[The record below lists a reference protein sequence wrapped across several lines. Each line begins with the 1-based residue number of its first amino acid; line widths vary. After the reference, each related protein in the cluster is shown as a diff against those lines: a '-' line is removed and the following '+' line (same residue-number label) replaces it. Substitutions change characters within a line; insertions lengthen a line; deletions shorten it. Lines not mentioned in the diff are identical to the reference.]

1 MMLISL
7 ALPADEQDLCNAIP
21 GSAGALKRRNG
32 MSAHYDVDAVRKNFP
47 AAERMVYL
55 DSGFQA
61 PLAGPVKA
69 AIDRFLSEALETA
82 GPKSV
87 WLDRVEET
95 RAKLARFLGVSADE
109 IAFTKNTS
117 ESMNIAANALPLR
130 AGDKVLMI
138 HGDHPNNAY
147 AFLNLQR
154 RGVEVVFVPMTEVVN
169 ADSLRPH
176 IDANTRAIS
185 MSQVTFHAGHRFD
198 VEGIGALC
206 AEKKLYFVVDVMQA
220 IGVVPIDAKAMRATF
235 VGSGSHKGL
244 LVPQGLG
251 LLYWDKTF
259 TDLEPAYL
267 AAASLAESPADF
279 IARPDKLA
287 PAASA
292 RRFELG
298 NFNIPAILALGA
310 SLDMI
315 GAIGVQNIQ
324 NHCFDLGDH
333 LIAGLDALD
342 ISLAGPRERQ
352 HRAPH
357 IYVAALPAAEWLGYL
372 EENGVRVSPERDGI
386 RVSFGMFNTF
396 ADIDRLIELIRRR
409 GLNASS
415 RAA

>member
-1 MMLISL
+1 
-7 ALPADEQDLCNAIP
+7 
-21 GSAGALKRRNG
+21 
-32 MSAHYDVDAVRKNFP
+32 MSAHYDVDAVRKEFP
-47 AAERMVYL
+47 AAERMIYL

-61 PLAGPVKA
+61 PLARPVKA
-69 AIDRFLSEALETA
+69 AIDLFLREGLETA

-87 WLDRVEET
+87 WLDRVEQT
-95 RAKLARFLGVSADE
+95 RAKVARFLGVSAHE

-130 AGDKVLMI
+130 AGDNVLMI

-154 RGVEVVFVPMTEVVN
+154 KGVEVRFVPMTDVID
-169 ADSLRPH
+169 AASFHPH

-185 MSQVTFHAGHRFD
+185 MSHVTFHAGHRFD
-198 VEGIGALC
+198 IESIGRFC
-206 AEKKLYFVVDVMQA
+206 AERKLHFVVDVMQA
-220 IGVVPIDAKAMRATF
+220 IGIVPIDAKAIGATF

-251 LLYWDKTF
+251 LLYWNSAHAG
-259 TDLEPAYL
+259 LEPAYL
-267 AAASLAESPADF
+267 AAASLAEIPSDL
-279 IARPDKLA
+279 IARPDRLA
-287 PAASA
+287 PAPSA

-298 NFNIPAILALGA
+298 NFNIPAIHALCA
-310 SLDMI
+310 ALDMI
-315 GAIGVQNIQ
+315 EQIGIENIR

-333 LIAGLDALD
+333 LVAALDALD
-342 ISLAGPRERQ
+342 IRLVGPRDRK

-357 IYVAALPAAEWLGYL
+357 IYVIALPAADWLGYF

-396 ADIDRLIELIRRR
+396 ADVDRLVELIRRR
-409 GLNASS
+409 GVKTSS

>member
-1 MMLISL
+1 
-7 ALPADEQDLCNAIP
+7 
-21 GSAGALKRRNG
+21 
-32 MSAHYDVDAVRKNFP
+32 MSRHYDVGAVRKEFP
-47 AAERMVYL
+47 AVERITYL
-55 DSGFQA
+55 DAGFQT
-61 PLAGPVKA
+61 PLARPVKA
-69 AIDRFLSEALETA
+69 AIDLFLREGLETA

-87 WLDRVEET
+87 WLDRVELT
-95 RAKLARFLGVSADE
+95 REKLARFLGVAADE

-147 AFLNLQR
+147 AFLNLR
-154 RGVEVVFVPMTEVVN
+154 RKGVTVEFVPMTEIVN

-176 IDANTRAIS
+176 IDASTRAIS

-198 VEGIGALC
+198 VESVGALC
-206 AEKKLYFVVDVMQA
+206 DEQGLYFVVDVMQA

-235 VGSGSHKGL
+235 IGSGSHKGL

-251 LLYWDKTF
+251 LLYWDKSRIE
-259 TDLEPAYL
+259 LEPAYL
-267 AAASLAESPADF
+267 AAASLAEVPADL
-279 IARPDKLA
+279 IARPDKLELA
-287 PAASA
+287 PSA

-298 NFNIPAILALGA
+298 NFNLPAIHALGA

-315 GAIGVQNIQ
+315 EALGVQNIQ
-324 NHCFDLGDH
+324 NHCLDLGDH

-342 ISLAGPRERQ
+342 VRLVGPRDRQ

-357 IYVAALPAAEWLGYL
+357 IYVIALPAAEWLGHF
-372 EENGVRVSPERDGI
+372 EQNGVRVSPERDGI

-396 ADIDRLIELIRRR
+396 ADVDRLIDIIKRR
-409 GLNASS
+409 GVKPSS